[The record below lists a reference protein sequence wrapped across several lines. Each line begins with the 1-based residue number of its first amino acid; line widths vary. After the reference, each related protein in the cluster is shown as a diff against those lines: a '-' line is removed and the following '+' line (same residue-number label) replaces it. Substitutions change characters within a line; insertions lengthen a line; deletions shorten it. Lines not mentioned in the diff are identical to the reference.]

1 MKICNACDLFNET
14 FVTFLQSGDFVFGI
28 EISGKSSLGPH
39 LLTQSLLIKHRNGL
53 IGSGLLIIITVIH
66 IHGFIKNY
74 IADQKHCVKC
84 ETNKTPLQLNIL
96 LSKIKSKITSY
107 MNTVLSKTISQI
119 KKTFRCRL
127 LWPHFKC

>member
-84 ETNKTPLQLNIL
+84 ETNKTPLQLNIF
-96 LSKIKSKITSY
+96 Y
-107 MNTVLSKTISQI
+107 Q
-119 KKTFRCRL
+119 R
-127 LWPHFKC
+127 